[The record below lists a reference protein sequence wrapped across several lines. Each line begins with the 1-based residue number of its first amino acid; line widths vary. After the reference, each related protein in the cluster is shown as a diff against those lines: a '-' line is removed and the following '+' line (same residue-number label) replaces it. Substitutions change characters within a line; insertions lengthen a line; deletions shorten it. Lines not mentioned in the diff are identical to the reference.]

1 MHRLTDDPPDDRA
14 VTAQDKD
21 RGAILIL
28 ALILSVL
35 LGVVA
40 TALASYVA
48 VGLKTSGVT
57 DRRLE
62 QLTATDGGL
71 RAGTE
76 LVKQNPANCAT
87 GVAPITLTID
97 GATVSVWCEQSG
109 APTSRWTPYRIHS
122 TMTLNGSTRTGVA
135 DVQGRTSSYG
145 PCIDGQRCIVS
156 VNSWAVDG

>member
-1 MHRLTDDPPDDRA
+1 MHRLTDDTPAGRA
-14 VTAQDKD
+14 PTEGCED

-28 ALILSVL
+28 ALVLSVL

-76 LVKQNPANCAT
+76 LLKQNPANCTT
-87 GVAPITLTID
+87 GLAPITLTID

-109 APTSRWTPYRIHS
+109 AATSRWTPYRIHS
-122 TMTLNGSTRTGVA
+122 TMTLNGATRTGVA

-145 PCIDGQRCIVS
+145 PCIDGQRCIVTI
-156 VNSWAVDG
+156 NSWAVDG